1 MVLGDYIIIAFMV
14 IGSLITLLSII
25 LAKYF
30 IEN

>member
-1 MVLGDYIIIAFMV
+1 MPIGDYIIIAFMI
-14 IGSLITLLSII
+14 IGSLIMLLSII